1 MYAILAMIAD
11 ASTETS
17 KIMDSLIQRLNDRK
31 EPPMRF
37 LADLALFVE
46 VANTR
51 NFSRAAAALGM
62 PVSTLSRRISAL
74 ERELGFHLIY
84 RSTRAFQ
91 LTDAGQ
97 ACYEQSKTLVAEAKR
112 IQEEVAGIAS
122 RASGH
127 IRVGVPFD
135 LAQTIFLPL
144 FARYMLDHSDISIEV
159 LSISG
164 HPNLLT
170 ESLDLALMV
179 SHQLRLPD
187 SSFWFRRV
195 GTFPRYLFASQEYL
209 AKHKRIQD
217 PAELAQ
223 HSCIRLIHG
232 EALSQWEL
240 RREHE
245 RRTVTVGG
253 AASANS
259 VGMLA
264 KLSKEGM
271 GIALLSDFLA
281 IHPGFGDGLTRLLK
295 GWEGVPAHV
304 FAVTP
309 SEMQSVRVRKLVSFI
324 KEHFE
329 TTLTD
334 LSSRRKS

>member
-1 MYAILAMIAD
+1 
-11 ASTETS
+11 
-17 KIMDSLIQRLNDRK
+17 
-31 EPPMRF
+31 MRF

-51 NFSRAAAALGM
+51 NFGRAAAALGM
-62 PVSTLSRRISAL
+62 PASTLSRRISAL
-74 ERELGFHLIY
+74 ERELGFHLIH
-84 RSTRAFQ
+84 RSTRTFT
-91 LTDAGQ
+91 LTEAGKS
-97 ACYEQSKTLVAEAKR
+97 CYEQSKTLVAEARR
-112 IQEEVAGIAS
+112 IQEDVTGIAV

-144 FARYMLDHSDISIEV
+144 FSRYMLDHPDISIEV

-170 ESLDLALMV
+170 ESLDLAIMV

-187 SSFWFRRV
+187 SSFWSRRV
-195 GTFPRYLFASQEYL
+195 GGFPRRLFASQEYL
-209 AKHKRIQD
+209 VKHKRIQD
-217 PAELAQ
+217 PAELAE
-223 HSCIRLIHG
+223 HSCIRLVHG
-232 EALSQWEL
+232 EPLSKWEL
-240 RREHE
+240 RRERE
-245 RRTVTVGG
+245 QRIVKVDGK
-253 AASANS
+253 ASANS

-271 GIALLSDFLA
+271 GIALLPDFLA
-281 IHPGFGDGLTRLLK
+281 HHSGFGDGLVRLLSD
-295 GWEGVPAHV
+295 WEAVPAHI

-309 SEMQSVRVRKLVSFI
+309 SKIQSTRVRRLISFI

-329 TTLTD
+329 IMLND
-334 LSSRRKS
+334 LSSHQKS

>member
-1 MYAILAMIAD
+1 
-11 ASTETS
+11 
-17 KIMDSLIQRLNDRK
+17 
-31 EPPMRF
+31 MRF

-62 PVSTLSRRISAL
+62 PASTLSRRISAL
-74 ERELGFHLIY
+74 ERELGSTLIH
-84 RSTRAFQ
+84 RSTRTFK

-97 ACYEQSKTLVAEAKR
+97 ACYEQSKALVAEALR
-112 IQEEVAGIAS
+112 IQEDVVGIAS

-127 IRVGVPFD
+127 IRVGLPLD

-144 FARYMLDHSDISIEV
+144 FARYMLDHPKISIEV

-170 ESLDLALMV
+170 ESLDLAIMV
-179 SHQLRLPD
+179 GHQLRLPD
-187 SSFWFRRV
+187 SSFWSRRV
-195 GTFPRYLFASQEYL
+195 GTFPRRLFASQEYM

-217 PAELAQ
+217 PGELAG
-223 HSCIRLIHG
+223 HSCIRGVHG
-232 EALSQWEL
+232 APVSQWEL
-240 RREHE
+240 RRERE
-245 RRTVTVGG
+245 RRIVNVGG
-253 AASANS
+253 MASANS

-271 GIALLSDFLA
+271 GIAILPDFLA
-281 IHPGFGDGLTRLLK
+281 SHPGFGDGLVRVLSD
-295 GWEGVPAHV
+295 WEAVPAHI

-309 SEMQSVRVRKLVSFI
+309 SAMQSTRIRKLVSFL

-329 TTLTD
+329 AMLSE
-334 LSSRRKS
+334 LSSRPKP

>member
-1 MYAILAMIAD
+1 
-11 ASTETS
+11 
-17 KIMDSLIQRLNDRK
+17 
-31 EPPMRF
+31 MRF

-51 NFSRAAAALGM
+51 NFSKAALALGM
-62 PVSTLSRRISAL
+62 PVSTVSRRIGAL
-74 ERELGFHLIY
+74 EKELGFPLIH
-84 RSTRAFQ
+84 RSTRVFK
-91 LTDAGQ
+91 LTDAGKS
-97 ACYEQSKTLVAEAKR
+97 CYEQSKALVAEAMR
-112 IQEEVAGIAS
+112 IQEDVTGIAV

-144 FARYMLDHSDISIEV
+144 VARYMLAHPEISIEI

-170 ESLDLALMV
+170 ESLDLAIMV

-187 SSFWFRRV
+187 SSFWSKRV
-195 GTFPRYLFASQEYL
+195 GTFPRRPFASQAYMST
-209 AKHKRIQD
+209 HKKLED
-217 PAELAQ
+217 PNELAD
-223 HSCIRLIHG
+223 HACIRLVHG
-232 EALSQWEL
+232 EPLSQWEFH
-240 RREHE
+240 RERE
-245 RRTVTVGG
+245 KRVVKVDGKV
-253 AASANS
+253 SANS

-264 KLSKEGM
+264 KLAKDGM

-281 IHPGFGDGLTRLLK
+281 SHPGFGDGLVRVLDD
-295 GWEGVPAHV
+295 WEAIPAHI

-309 SEMQSVRVRKLVSFI
+309 SGVQPERVRKLVSFI

-329 TTLTD
+329 TVLNS
-334 LSSRRKS
+334 LNSRRKS

>member
-1 MYAILAMIAD
+1 
-11 ASTETS
+11 
-17 KIMDSLIQRLNDRK
+17 
-31 EPPMRF
+31 MRF

-46 VANTR
+46 VAKMR

-62 PVSTLSRRISAL
+62 PASTLSRRISAL
-74 ERELGFHLIY
+74 ERELGFHLIH
-84 RSTRAFQ
+84 RSTRTFK

-97 ACYEQSKTLVAEAKR
+97 TCYEQSNALVAEAMR

-159 LSISG
+159 ISISG

-170 ESLDLALMV
+170 ENLDLAIMV

-187 SSFWFRRV
+187 SSFWSRRV
-195 GTFPRYLFASQEYL
+195 GTFPRYPFASQEYL
-209 AKHKRIQD
+209 SKYKRVQD

-223 HSCIRLIHG
+223 HSCLRLVHG
-232 EALSQWEL
+232 ESLSQWEL
-240 RREHE
+240 RRERE
-245 RRTVTVGG
+245 YRTVKVGG
-253 AASANS
+253 TASANS

-271 GIALLSDFLA
+271 GIALLPDFLA
-281 IHPGFGDGLTRLLK
+281 LHPGFGDGLVRLLK
-295 GWEGVPAHV
+295 DWEAIPAHI

-309 SEMQSVRVRKLVSFI
+309 SQMQSARVRNLVSFI

-329 TTLTD
+329 TTLNA
-334 LSSRRKS
+334 LSPRRKS

>member
-1 MYAILAMIAD
+1 
-11 ASTETS
+11 
-17 KIMDSLIQRLNDRK
+17 
-31 EPPMRF
+31 MRF

-62 PVSTLSRRISAL
+62 PASTLSRRISTL
-74 ERELGFHLIY
+74 ERELGFNLIH
-84 RSTRAFQ
+84 RSTRTFK

-97 ACYEQSKTLVAEAKR
+97 ACYEQSKALVAEALR
-112 IQEEVAGIAS
+112 IQEDVAGISS

-144 FARYMLDHSDISIEV
+144 FARYMLDHPEISIEV

-170 ESLDLALMV
+170 ESLDLAIMV
-179 SHQLRLPD
+179 GHQLRLPD
-187 SSFWFRRV
+187 SSFSSRRV
-195 GTFPRYLFASQEYL
+195 GTFPRRLFASQEYL
-209 AKHKRIQD
+209 AKHRKIQD
-217 PAELAQ
+217 PGELAE
-223 HSCIRLIHG
+223 HSCIRGVHG
-232 EALSQWEL
+232 EPVSQWEL
-240 RREHE
+240 RREREH
-245 RRTVTVGG
+245 RTVKVDGK
-253 AASANS
+253 ASANS

-271 GIALLSDFLA
+271 GIAILPDFLA
-281 IHPGFGDGLTRLLK
+281 FHPGFGNGLVRVLND
-295 GWEGVPAHV
+295 WEAVPAHI

-309 SEMQSVRVRKLVSFI
+309 SAMQSARIRKLVSFL

-329 TTLTD
+329 AMLNE